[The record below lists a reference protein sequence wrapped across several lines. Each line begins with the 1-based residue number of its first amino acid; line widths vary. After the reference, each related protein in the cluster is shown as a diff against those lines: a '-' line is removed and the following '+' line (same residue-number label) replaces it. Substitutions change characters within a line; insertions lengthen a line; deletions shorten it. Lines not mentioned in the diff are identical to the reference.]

1 MACGHG
7 TAAWCAD
14 AIGDLLNSTALT
26 LFVLPIIH
34 SWVEER
40 RARRTAPPAASTS
53 LQCVLSNRACR
64 EPIVITPAGPDK

>member
-64 EPIVITPAGPDK
+64 EPIVITTAGSEE